1 MRTKK
6 GFNLRNICGEDVIVA
21 EGKENID
28 FTNII
33 SMNASAAYLWRK
45 IQDSDFD
52 AATLARLLVEEYEI
66 DETEALKDSEDVMR
80 QWLEAGIIE

>member
-33 SMNASAAYLWRK
+33 SMNKSAAYLWNK
-45 IQDSDFD
+45 IQDKDFD
-52 AATLARLLVEEYEI
+52 ASVLARLLVEEYEI
-66 DETEALKDSEDVMR
+66 AEVVALKDSEDVMK
-80 QWLEAGIIE
+80 QWADAGIIE